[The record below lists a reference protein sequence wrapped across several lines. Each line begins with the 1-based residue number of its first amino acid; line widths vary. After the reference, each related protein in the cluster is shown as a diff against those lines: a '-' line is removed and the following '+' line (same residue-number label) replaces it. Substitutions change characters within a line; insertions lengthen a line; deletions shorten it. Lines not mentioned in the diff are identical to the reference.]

1 MSPSQLK
8 KQVCNKEELQGPA
21 RSLKKYRVRIQLT
34 THTVQIVRNG
44 NPRIPTPCGWA
55 IIFQE
60 NKRLVLPRIKLAI
73 LF

>member
-21 RSLKKYRVRIQLT
+21 RSLKKYRVRIQLK
-34 THTVQIVRNG
+34 THTIRIVRN
-44 NPRIPTPCGWA
+44 NLRIPTPCGWA

-60 NKRLVLPRIKLAI
+60 NKRLVLSRIKLAI